1 MEFEIGV
8 EGSYGCASFRNEL
21 CIHIISHMMRVVVPD
36 RIISKIANIRHGV
49 WMKRRSCS
57 VAAVVVEPVDATGDM
72 LFHNIVDA
80 L

>member
-8 EGSYGCASFRNEL
+8 EGTYGCANFRNEL
-21 CIHIISHMMRVVVPD
+21 CIHIISHMMRVVVTD

-57 VAAVVVEPVDATGDM
+57 VAAVVVEPVDVTGDV
-72 LFHNIVDA
+72 L
-80 L
+80 